1 MKVKGTKN
9 QVINITTLCG
19 FSSSKF
25 SSKIFAEVVLQSFIM
40 AKQLSNTLTNI
51 NGTNIPTIDANHVGI
66 VLDL

>member
-1 MKVKGTKN
+1 MKIKGTKN
-9 QVINITTLCG
+9 QAINITTQCG

-40 AKQLSNTLTNI
+40 ASNTLTNI